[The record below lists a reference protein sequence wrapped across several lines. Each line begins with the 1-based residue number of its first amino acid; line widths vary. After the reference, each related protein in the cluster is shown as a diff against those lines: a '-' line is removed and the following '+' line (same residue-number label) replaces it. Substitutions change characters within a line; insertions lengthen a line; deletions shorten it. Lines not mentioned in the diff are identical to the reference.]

1 MTMQVSVVF
10 GTYNRAELL
19 ARSLEGY
26 LRQRLPLDRLEII
39 AIDDWS
45 TDDTADVLASY
56 AKRLRIVV
64 VRPPWKEPGT
74 WRDSATILNIGLRA
88 AAGELVVSTHPEV
101 IPGLDSLRAMHARRR
116 ERTYHACKAYYLNA
130 AQQAAIDTV
139 DWRASNLAVREM
151 AGFYFDLADLDAPE
165 NAYVHAAMDRHRVW
179 DSLLFGAMTRDTW
192 RWFGGL
198 REFEG
203 WGSVDVDFLHR
214 RQALGMENLTELGD
228 ETICIHQ
235 NHDAQNQGVERD
247 VTRAIAAVPKYERPE
262 DALLS
267 NL

>member
-19 ARSLEGY
+19 RRSLDGY
-26 LRQRLPLDRLEII
+26 LRQRLPIDQLEII

-45 TDDTADVLASY
+45 TDDTADVLATY
-56 AKRLRIVV
+56 ARRMRIVAI
-64 VRPPWKEPGT
+64 RPPWKEPGT

-101 IPGLDSLRAMHARRR
+101 IPGLESLRAMHARRR
-116 ERTYHACKAYYLNA
+116 AHAYHACKAYYLNP
-130 AQQAAIDTV
+130 QQQVALDTV
-139 DWRASNLAVREM
+139 DWRRSNLAVRELP
-151 AGFYFDLADLDAPE
+151 GFYDGAVDLDAPE
-165 NAYVHAAMDRHRVW
+165 NAYAHGAMDRHGVW
-179 DSLLFGAMTRDTW
+179 ESLLFGAMTRDTW

-214 RQALGMENLTELGD
+214 RQALGMPNVTELDG

-235 NHDAQNQGVERD
+235 NHDVHNQDVVRD
-247 VTRAIAAVPKYERPE
+247 VARAIAAVPKYARPE
-262 DALLS
+262 DARLA